1 MAIPPVLHA
10 LLSAHGPSGYET
22 APAQVWREAAGE
34 FAAVEV
40 DHMGTST
47 ATVKGTAGGPTVA
60 IVGHVDEIGLI
71 VTHVDEKGFLYF
83 AQVGG
88 WDPQILVGQRVT
100 VHTKGGPV
108 RGVVGKKPIHLLEP
122 DERKKVTELKDMHID
137 IGAEDGDE
145 AKGVVRIGDVAVI
158 DAEPI
163 ELLAGRAASRAM
175 DNRLGAFVAY
185 EVARLVAEAGG
196 APGEVQA
203 WAVAREET
211 GLHGAATTAHR
222 VRPDIAVVVDVTF
235 ASDQPGVD
243 TNEIGEHPLG
253 SGPVVEL
260 GTPLHP
266 WVGDRLI
273 ETAEAEG
280 IPYTISATG
289 RGTGTDADAINIA
302 ADGIATGVIGV
313 PLRYMHSVVE
323 TAQTEDILN
332 AAKLIAAF
340 AQGLTSD
347 VDLLR

>member
-47 ATVKGTAGGPTVA
+47 ATVKGTAGGPTVV

-71 VTHVDEKGFLYF
+71 VTHIDEKGFLYF
-83 AQVGG
+83 TQVGG

-108 RGVVGKKPIHLLEP
+108 AGVVGKKPIHLLEP

-145 AKGVVRIGDVAVI
+145 AKGLVRIGDVAVI

-196 APGEVQA
+196 APGDVI
-203 WAVAREET
+203 AVAAVQEEI
-211 GLHGAATTAHR
+211 GLFGAAAASYR
-222 VRPDIAVVVDVTF
+222 INPDAAIAVDVTF
-235 ASDQPGVD
+235 ATDTPGSDHKKL
-243 TNEIGEHPLG
+243 GEHPLG
-253 SGPVVEL
+253 SGPVLERGATLNPRLFEL
-260 GTPLHP
+260 LHDA
-266 WVGDRLI
+266 GEAAGI
-273 ETAEAEG
+273 EFSV
-280 IPYTISATG
+280 SANGG
-289 RGTGTDADAINIA
+289 RTGTDADAMHHNRG
-302 ADGIATGVIGV
+302 GIPTTVVGL
-313 PLRYMHSVVE
+313 PLRYMHSPVEVV
-323 TAQTEDILN
+323 QIDDVLN
-332 AAKLIAAF
+332 AAKLIAAALQTLSSDTSF
-340 AQGLTSD
+340 A
-347 VDLLR
+347 R